1 MKVSVSCIVRCD
13 EIVRC
18 LSRLPGTVHNPSNDF
33 CAVVVV
39 VVVVVLFVL
48 LSVCL
53 FVFLLCCLRR
63 GNNNTF
69 IDFSEQMRALFS

>member
-1 MKVSVSCIVRCD
+1 MKVSASCIVRCD
-13 EIVRC
+13 EFVRC
-18 LSRLPGTVHNPSNDF
+18 LSRLSGTVLNPSNDF
-33 CAVVVV
+33 CAVV